1 MTERSEGIGKHSTF
15 GHEADEGGLVTATA
29 DDSLRVPEWLL
40 HGEPAM
46 CPCGCIGKRK
56 KGSYLEKT
64 LNGGA
69 GLLRQVMFS
78 DDVSAQRGLL
88 QRLDPRVKFVAM
100 LVLLITAGLARNIP
114 TLLVMYAITLAL
126 AAASALPI
134 GFFVKRVWLF
144 VPIFTGI
151 VVLPAT
157 LSIVTRGHV
166 VLTLWH
172 WHGHPEGF
180 TSQGLTS
187 AALVVSR
194 VAVSISLVVLLTLT
208 TPWVR
213 LLAAL
218 RTVGVPRIFILII
231 GMAYRYI
238 FLLLGAVTDMY
249 EARKSRTIGATR
261 HDKGAR
267 AFLGATGGA
276 LFGKAHQ
283 LSEEVHQAMTARGY
297 RGDAKTLERFALT
310 ATDLLAALCCLVLAA
325 AVLTGD
331 HFLGH

>member
-1 MTERSEGIGKHSTF
+1 MTQ
-15 GHEADEGGLVTATA
+15 TAGE
-29 DDSLRVPEWLL
+29 SLRVPEWLL
-40 HGEPAM
+40 QSEPAM
-46 CPCGCIGKRK
+46 CPCGCVGRRK
-56 KGSYLEKT
+56 KGDYVEKT

-69 GLLRQVMFS
+69 RLLRQVMFG
-78 DDVSAQRGLL
+78 DDVAGQGGLL
-88 QRLDPRVKFVAM
+88 QRLDPRVKFVS
-100 LVLLITAGLARNIP
+100 LVVLLVAAGLVRNIP
-114 TLLVMYAITLAL
+114 ILLALYAITLGL
-126 AAASALPI
+126 AAASRLPI

-157 LSIVTRGHV
+157 LSVVTGGQV
-166 VLTLWH
+166 VLPLWH
-172 WHGHPEGF
+172 WHGHAEGF

-187 AALVVSR
+187 AGLVISR

-218 RTVGVPRIFILII
+218 RSVGVPKIFILII

-238 FLLLGAVTDMY
+238 FLLLNTVTDMY
-249 EARKSRTIGATR
+249 EARKSRTIGAAA
-261 HDKGAR
+261 HDRGAR

-276 LFGKAHQ
+276 LLGKAHQ

-297 RGDAKTLERFALT
+297 RGDAKSLQRFRLT
-310 ATDLLAALCCLVLAA
+310 GLDVLAAACCLVLAA

-331 HFLGH
+331 RFLGR

>member
-1 MTERSEGIGKHSTF
+1 VTEIQSPP
-15 GHEADEGGLVTATA
+15 A
-29 DDSLRVPEWLL
+29 DDTLRVPEWLL
-40 HGEPAM
+40 QGELAM

-56 KGSYLEKT
+56 KGSFVEKT

-78 DDVSAQRGLL
+78 DDVAGQGGLL
-88 QRLDPRVKFVAM
+88 QRIDPRVKFVSMIAL
-100 LVLLITAGLARNIP
+100 LVAAGLARNIP
-114 TLLVMYAITLAL
+114 TLIVMYALTLVL
-126 AAASALPI
+126 AAASKLPV

-144 VPIFTGI
+144 IPIFTGI

-157 LSIVTRGHV
+157 LSIVTHGHV
-166 VLTLWH
+166 VWTLWH
-172 WHGHPEGF
+172 WHGHAEGF

-218 RTVGVPRIFILII
+218 RSVGVPKIFILII
-231 GMAYRYI
+231 GMAYI
-238 FLLLGAVTDMY
+238 FLLLNTVTDMY
-249 EARKSRTIGATR
+249 EARKARTIGAAI
-261 HDKGAR
+261 HDRSAR
-267 AFLGATGGA
+267 AFLGASGGA

-283 LSEEVHQAMTARGY
+283 LSEEVHMAMTARGY
-297 RGDAKTLERFALT
+297 RGDAKTLHRFTLTRIDLFAALT
-310 ATDLLAALCCLVLAA
+310 SAALVA
-325 AVLTGD
+325 AVLAGD
-331 HFLGH
+331 HFLGR

>member
-1 MTERSEGIGKHSTF
+1 MSDTLE
-15 GHEADEGGLVTATA
+15 
-29 DDSLRVPEWLL
+29 VPAWLL
-40 HGEPAM
+40 QGEPAM
-46 CPCGCIGKRK
+46 CPCGCIGIRK
-56 KGSYLEKT
+56 KGGYVEKT
-64 LNGGA
+64 LIGGA
-69 GLLRQVMFS
+69 TLLRQVMFG
-78 DDVSAQRGLL
+78 DDAATRSGLL
-88 QRLDPRVKFVAM
+88 QRLDPRVKFVSVI
-100 LVLLITAGLARNIP
+100 VLLVAAGLARNIP
-114 TLLVMYAITLAL
+114 TLLAMYAVTLAL
-126 AAASALPI
+126 AAGSALPI
-134 GFFVKRVWLF
+134 GFFVRRVWLF

-157 LSIVTRGHV
+157 LSVVTRGHV

-172 WHGHPEGF
+172 WHGHAEGF

-187 AALVVSR
+187 AALVISR

-218 RTVGVPRIFILII
+218 RSVGVPKIFILII

-238 FLLLGAVTDMY
+238 FLLLNTVTDMY
-249 EARKSRTIGATR
+249 EARRSRTIGAAK
-261 HDKGAR
+261 HDASAR
-267 AFLGATGGA
+267 AFLGAGGGA

-297 RGDAKTLERFALT
+297 RGDAKTLQRFRLT
-310 ATDLLAALCCLVLAA
+310 GLDVLAAACCLVLAA

-331 HFLGH
+331 RFLGR

>member
-1 MTERSEGIGKHSTF
+1 MTR
-15 GHEADEGGLVTATA
+15 TAE
-29 DDSLRVPEWLL
+29 DSLRVPEWLL
-40 HGEPAM
+40 QGEVGM
-46 CPCGCIGKRK
+46 CPCGCVGKRK
-56 KGSYLEKT
+56 KGGYVEKT

-78 DDVSAQRGLL
+78 DDVAGQGGLL
-88 QRLDPRVKFVAM
+88 QRIDPRVKFVSVILL
-100 LVLLITAGLARNIP
+100 LVAAGLARNIP
-114 TLLVMYAITLAL
+114 TLLAMYAVTLVL
-126 AAASALPI
+126 AAASKLPI

-144 VPIFTGI
+144 VPIFTGV

-157 LSIVTRGHV
+157 LSVVTHGDV

-172 WHGHPEGF
+172 WHGHAEGF
-180 TSQGLTS
+180 TRQGLTS
-187 AALVVSR
+187 AGLVVSR

-249 EARKSRTIGATR
+249 EARKSRTIGTTR
-261 HDKGAR
+261 HDQGAR
-267 AFLGATGGA
+267 AFVGATGGA

-297 RGDAKTLERFALT
+297 RGDAKTLERFSLT
-310 ATDLLAALCCLVLAA
+310 RADAVAAVCCLALAA

>member
-1 MTERSEGIGKHSTF
+1 MTQ
-15 GHEADEGGLVTATA
+15 TA

-40 HGEPAM
+40 QGELAL

-56 KGSYLEKT
+56 KGSYLERT

-78 DDVSAQRGLL
+78 DDVASQRGLL

-100 LVLLITAGLARNIP
+100 IVLLVAAGLARNIP
-114 TLLVMYAITLAL
+114 TLLAMYAFTLVL
-126 AAASALPI
+126 AATSALPI

-157 LSIVTRGHV
+157 LSVVTNGHV

-172 WHGHPEGF
+172 WHGHAEGF
-180 TSQGLTS
+180 TSQGLVS
-187 AALVVSR
+187 AALVISR

-208 TPWVR
+208 TPWAR

-218 RTVGVPRIFILII
+218 RSVGVPKIFILII

-238 FLLLGAVTDMY
+238 FLLLNAVTDMY
-249 EARKSRTIGATR
+249 ESRKSRTIGATT
-261 HDKGAR
+261 HDKSAR
-267 AFLGATGGA
+267 AFLSASGGA

-297 RGDAKTLERFALT
+297 RGDAKTLHRFELT
-310 ATDLLAALCCLVLAA
+310 RLDVLAAVCCAVLAA